1 MAASRHEGRR
11 YLNGK
16 TSDVRIV
23 GCRFKN
29 DLRNCQ
35 LLHRHCH
42 DQKTTIDG
50 SYEARGSGIQRG
62 AV

>member
-1 MAASRHEGRR
+1 MDLIEEDHLLPKVSG
-11 YLNGK
+11 G
-16 TSDVRIV
+16 
-23 GCRFKN
+23 KN

-42 DQKTTIDG
+42 DQKTAVDG